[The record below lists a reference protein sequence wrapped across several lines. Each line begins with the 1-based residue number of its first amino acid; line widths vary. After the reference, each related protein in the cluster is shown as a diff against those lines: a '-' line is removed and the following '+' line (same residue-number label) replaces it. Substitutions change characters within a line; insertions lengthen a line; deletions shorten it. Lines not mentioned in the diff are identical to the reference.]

1 MKLSVSFLIINW
13 KYFTTNAMY
22 FTNMERQTPP
32 KVERP
37 ELFYSSRNILNQTN
51 EEDIHKNEDY
61 KSRDDQTLIPAVQI

>member
-1 MKLSVSFLIINW
+1 
-13 KYFTTNAMY
+13 MY

-37 ELFYSSRNILNQTN
+37 ELFFSSRNILNQTN